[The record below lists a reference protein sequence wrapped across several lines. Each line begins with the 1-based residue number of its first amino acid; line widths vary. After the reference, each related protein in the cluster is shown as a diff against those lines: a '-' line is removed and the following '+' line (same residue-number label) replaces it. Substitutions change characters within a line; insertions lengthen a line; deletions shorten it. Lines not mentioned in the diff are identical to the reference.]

1 MGVAALDMMRPAVL
15 AAAAAAAAEGER
27 RMAESALDLLGSVTC
42 DRDDDEAARKG
53 GQMLG
58 GSEMVTKIDQ
68 CCWIETMTVRDQN

>member
-1 MGVAALDMMRPAVL
+1 
-15 AAAAAAAAEGER
+15 
-27 RMAESALDLLGSVTC
+27 MAESALDLLGSVTC

>member
-15 AAAAAAAAEGER
+15 AAAAAAAAEGAKDGR
-27 RMAESALDLLGSVTC
+27 IGLGSPRGTPRIC

-58 GSEMVTKIDQ
+58 GSEMVTEIDQ
-68 CCWIETMTVRDQN
+68 CCWRLGL